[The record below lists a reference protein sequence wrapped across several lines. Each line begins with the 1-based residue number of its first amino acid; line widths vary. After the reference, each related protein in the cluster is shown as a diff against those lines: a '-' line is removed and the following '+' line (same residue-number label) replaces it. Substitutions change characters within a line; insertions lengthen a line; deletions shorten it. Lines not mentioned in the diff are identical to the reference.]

1 VGARYG
7 VVLTSS
13 HRSLRRR
20 WHTLFAKAVRS
31 ESSLARLVR
40 RRKQGTRRGRL
51 LIKWHTQV
59 MKLCR
64 SGRFARVASLL
75 PIVILLCVGAFL
87 SVFPTWLDVPT
98 ALTKAHSS
106 HVSQGMNLESHPLE
120 GSYLAVPLNEAEDVD
135 KYPVNADLLSA
146 LLLLAVSFGAT
157 IVWLLTNGRGHGACR
172 SLGIDR
178 RRWFVSALEAR
189 PFLGVF
195 QL

>member
-1 VGARYG
+1 
-7 VVLTSS
+7 
-13 HRSLRRR
+13 
-20 WHTLFAKAVRS
+20 
-31 ESSLARLVR
+31 
-40 RRKQGTRRGRL
+40 
-51 LIKWHTQV
+51 

-98 ALTKAHSS
+98 ALKKAHSS

-135 KYPVNADLLSA
+135 EYPVNADLLSA
-146 LLLLAVSFGAT
+146 PLLLAVSFGAT
-157 IVWLLTNGRGHGACR
+157 FLWLLINGRGHGTGR

-195 QL
+195 RL